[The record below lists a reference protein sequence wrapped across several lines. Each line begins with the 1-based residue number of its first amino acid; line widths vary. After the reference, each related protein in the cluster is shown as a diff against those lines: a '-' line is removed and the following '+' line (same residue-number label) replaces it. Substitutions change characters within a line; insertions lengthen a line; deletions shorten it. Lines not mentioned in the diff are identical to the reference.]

1 MATGLAQ
8 DALGE
13 ELTCAICLEI
23 YTDPVVLDCK
33 HSFCCACIEETWN
46 ETNIVSYSCPE
57 CRAEYS
63 ERPVLERN
71 FKLANIVQR
80 YLALEVSRNAILC
93 NYCTQ
98 KRRPAV
104 KTCLKCEASM
114 CAEHLRHHTES
125 AVFKNHLLVDPTA
138 DVSRWKCTEHQ
149 ELLKIYCKDDQVCVC
164 TLCTLIGKHKDHS
177 CESIGEG
184 EKELRNHLQHQL
196 QKIRNNVEAV
206 QLVLSNLHKEKKNA
220 QSIKRNVQ
228 VKIKAKYETLRKHID
243 KEERRVLRFLE
254 SEHNCFATEIDG
266 EIIELEGKVKDFE
279 KSFSDLGELLKH
291 NEELSFIQQLNS
303 MADRLKEA
311 SEPFVAET
319 PTFDLGKTVV
329 ERLADWVQG
338 QYVAAPPPTLGSNF
352 LVSMYGQT
360 PSMDPRTAFPHL
372 ILSTGNLSVSGSKH
386 RQPYPDS
393 PKRFDYWWQV
403 MCTERVS
410 CGRCYWEVEVG
421 GERRRWDIGVCYES
435 LSRKGEGKQCSLGQN
450 KESWCLYSE
459 PGSLAAL
466 YDDNVTRLTVPLP
479 SRVGVFV
486 DFEAGIISFYSV
498 VDKKLSLLHTFR
510 QQAFTKPLHPALGVA
525 DFTTSLAL
533 CTLK

>member
-184 EKELRNHLQHQL
+184 EKELRV
-196 QKIRNNVEAV
+196 RM
-206 QLVLSNLHKEKKNA
+206 
-220 QSIKRNVQ
+220 
-228 VKIKAKYETLRKHID
+228 
-243 KEERRVLRFLE
+243 
-254 SEHNCFATEIDG
+254 C
-266 EIIELEGKVKDFE
+266 
-279 KSFSDLGELLKH
+279 
-291 NEELSFIQQLNS
+291 
-303 MADRLKEA
+303 
-311 SEPFVAET
+311 
-319 PTFDLGKTVV
+319 
-329 ERLADWVQG
+329 
-338 QYVAAPPPTLGSNF
+338 
-352 LVSMYGQT
+352 
-360 PSMDPRTAFPHL
+360 PR
-372 ILSTGNLSVSGSKH
+372 
-386 RQPYPDS
+386 
-393 PKRFDYWWQV
+393 
-403 MCTERVS
+403 
-410 CGRCYWEVEVG
+410 
-421 GERRRWDIGVCYES
+421 
-435 LSRKGEGKQCSLGQN
+435 
-450 KESWCLYSE
+450 
-459 PGSLAAL
+459 
-466 YDDNVTRLTVPLP
+466 
-479 SRVGVFV
+479 
-486 DFEAGIISFYSV
+486 
-498 VDKKLSLLHTFR
+498 
-510 QQAFTKPLHPALGVA
+510 
-525 DFTTSLAL
+525 
-533 CTLK
+533 